1 MKTEEMFIECD
12 KKIISGLDENNPSG
26 ITETKTKVIEKW
38 GGGVERMCTA
48 RIDDPR
54 NLAVKEREIE

>member
-38 GGGVERMCTA
+38 GGWGW
-48 RIDDPR
+48 
-54 NLAVKEREIE
+54 RECVQQE